1 MQYFFILGNN
11 LTLSFAELVS
21 VLNLK
26 QEQVLF
32 LSEKAMIADVREE
45 LDVQR
50 MIRRLGGTIKIG
62 VINGQSS
69 IINLQLS
76 IFNEQI
82 FNEANI
88 NGKFNFGISYY
99 GPSFAKATEGKFNE
113 KSLAMELKKALKEKG
128 VNSRWVTSREE
139 QLSSVVVE
147 QNKLIGDKGIEI
159 VIIND
164 RKTNYIG
171 KTLAVQPFKE
181 LSKRDYGR
189 PGRDD
194 RSGMLPP
201 KLAQIALTL
210 TLSQRERGQSSPRE
224 FVLLDPFCGSGTILT
239 EAMLMNALTPNPL
252 FSKIIGCDKSEKAVS
267 NTRENFQFTISNFH
281 SIFNKKISNDQLKLF
296 QCDVKN
302 LSNKIKPN
310 SIDAVVTEPY
320 LGPSNIRRDRNSI
333 EKVVKELEQLYHEA
347 ILEFEKALKSK
358 GRVVMIWPVF
368 RVDNGDIML
377 NTKNILKHS
386 SFEIINP
393 LKDFDYKVL
402 KLTNRNTI
410 IYGREGQ
417 KVWREIVILEK

>member
-11 LTLSFAELVS
+11 PTLSFAEIVS
-21 VLNLK
+21 VLKLK
-26 QEQVLF
+26 PEQVLF
-32 LSEKAMIADVREE
+32 LSEKAIIADVREE
-45 LDVQR
+45 LDVQK
-50 MIRRLGGTIKIG
+50 MIRRLGGTIKVGI
-62 VINGQSS
+62 VSQKSKVKSHKEIL
-69 IINLQLS
+69 NLIDNS
-76 IFNEQI
+76 K
-82 FNEANI
+82 I

-99 GPSFAKATEGKFNE
+99 GSGKLKNE
-113 KSLAMELKKALKEKG
+113 KQLAMEIKKALKEKRIS
-128 VNSRWVTSREE
+128 SRWVTSRDE

-147 QNKLIGDKGIEI
+147 QNKLITDKGVEI

-164 RKTNYIG
+164 NGNFYIG

-201 KLAQIALTL
+201 KLAQILIN
-210 TLSQRERGQSSPRE
+210 LSRGKTNE
-224 FVLLDPFCGSGTILT
+224 NILDPFCGSGTVLT
-239 EAMLMNALTPNPL
+239 EAILMGYQKL
-252 FSKIIGCDKSEKAVS
+252 IGYDSSEKAISDTKANIEWTKENWVG
-267 NTRENFQFTISNFH
+267 TGQCPVPVVKICDARE
-281 SIFNKKISNDQLKLF
+281 
-296 QCDVKN
+296 
-302 LSNKIKPN
+302 LSKEIKPDF
-310 SIDAVVTEPY
+310 IDTIIAEPY
-320 LGPSNIRRDRNSI
+320 LGPSRMSRDRSTI

-347 ILEFEKALKSK
+347 ILEFEKVLKQQ
-358 GRVVMIWPVF
+358 GRIVMIWPVF
-368 RVDNGDIML
+368 RVDNDNIML
-377 NTKNILKHS
+377 NTKNILKYS